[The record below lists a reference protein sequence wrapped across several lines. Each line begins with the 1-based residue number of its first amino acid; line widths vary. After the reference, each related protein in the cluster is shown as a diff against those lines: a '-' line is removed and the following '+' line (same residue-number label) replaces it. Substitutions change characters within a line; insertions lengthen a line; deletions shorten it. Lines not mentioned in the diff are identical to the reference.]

1 MKLIL
6 PEQITEAQYK
16 AYLADW
22 GTERI
27 VPVASANPKGLPFE
41 SWRAES
47 IKRRTQVPKGFV
59 PETLYFLTDED
70 ETKLFGAVDIRHE
83 LNDYLLQFGGHIGYG
98 IVPSE
103 RRKGYAKVQLALAL
117 PIAHAMGLQKVL
129 ITCADTNI
137 GSAKTIENA
146 GGVLENKAEEE
157 GVLTRRYW
165 VSCENDLEKKE
176 VKA

>member
-27 VPVASANPKGLPFE
+27 VL
-41 SWRAES
+41 
-47 IKRRTQVPKGFV
+47 
-59 PETLYFLTDED
+59 
-70 ETKLFGAVDIRHE
+70 
-83 LNDYLLQFGGHIGYG
+83 
-98 IVPSE
+98 SE
-103 RRKGYAKVQLALAL
+103 RRRGYAKMQLALAL
-117 PIAHAMGLQKVL
+117 PIAYAVGLQKAL

-146 GGVLENKAEEE
+146 GGVLENKVEED
-157 GVLTRRYW
+157 GVLMRRYW
-165 VSCENDLEKKE
+165 VFCADDLKERSEKHDRF
-176 VKA
+176 

>member
-27 VPVASANPKGLPFE
+27 VP
-41 SWRAES
+41 
-47 IKRRTQVPKGFV
+47 
-59 PETLYFLTDED
+59 
-70 ETKLFGAVDIRHE
+70 
-83 LNDYLLQFGGHIGYG
+83 
-98 IVPSE
+98 SE
-103 RRKGYAKVQLALAL
+103 RRRGYAKMQLALAL
-117 PIAHAMGLQKVL
+117 SIAHAMGLQKVL

-146 GGVLENKAEEE
+146 GGVLENKVEED
-157 GVLTRRYW
+157 GVLMRRYW
-165 VSCENDLEKKE
+165 VSCADDFERKK
-176 VKA
+176 